1 MAAPEGY
8 TKLGLIG
15 YTDKGT
21 YSASSTY
28 NRYNVVL
35 FEGSSYVA
43 LKDNLTGVEPAND
56 GTNWRIFAQGFN
68 IQNAVTTDNFQA
80 TLQNYI
86 ANNGTTNQAGFAADA
101 RQLNPEV
108 EGSLAAQVSEL
119 NAKSPNYFYSR
130 YNHTNGYL
138 DLSYIYVN
146 DLVILV
152 GIFVINIDMPQ
163 YSIAGDVPKS
173 IIPNGFLV
181 NDTLGQHRFQIN
193 PIGIFQNSD
202 ALPTGTYVVATAYIK
217 SN

>member
-8 TKLGLIG
+8 TRLGLIG

-68 IQNAVTTDNFQA
+68 IQNAVTTDNFQG

-119 NAKSPNYFYSR
+119 NAKSLKYVLVTIGPIDITQKSGYGEVYYSQTGR
-130 YNHTNGYL
+130 TASSLGLSKIYAVSVANWTKINGV
-138 DLSYIYVN
+138 IAPYVIPESQMISLMCN
-146 DLVILV
+146 GSCTGSTIQLLVI
-152 GIFVINIDMPQ
+152 GI
-163 YSIAGDVPKS
+163 
-173 IIPNGFLV
+173 
-181 NDTLGQHRFQIN
+181 
-193 PIGIFQNSD
+193 
-202 ALPTGTYVVATAYIK
+202 
-217 SN
+217 

>member
-21 YSASSTY
+21 YSDSSTY

-68 IQNAVTTDNFQA
+68 IENAVTTDNFQT

-101 RQLNPEV
+101 RQLNPNI
-108 EGSLAAQVSEL
+108 EGSLAKQVSEL
-119 NAKSPNYFYSR
+119 NANGPTYFYLR
-130 YNHTNGYL
+130 YNSTNGYL
-138 DLSYIYVN
+138 DLSYIYVK
-146 DLVILV
+146 DLVILA
-152 GIFVINIDMPQ
+152 GIFVINIETPQ
-163 YSIAGDVPKS
+163 YSITGNVPKS

-181 NDTLGQHRFQIN
+181 YDTLGEYRFQIN
-193 PIGIFQNSD
+193 PRGIFQNSD
-202 ALPTGTYVVATAYIK
+202 ALPAGTYIVTTAYIK
-217 SN
+217 S

>member
-21 YSASSTY
+21 YSDSSTY

-68 IQNAVTTDNFQA
+68 IENAVTTDNFQT

-101 RQLNPEV
+101 RQLNPNI
-108 EGSLAAQVSEL
+108 EGSLAKQVSEL
-119 NAKSPNYFYSR
+119 NAKLLYRAAHSLLMPML
-130 YNHTNGYL
+130 TN
-138 DLSYIYVN
+138 
-146 DLVILV
+146 
-152 GIFVINIDMPQ
+152 
-163 YSIAGDVPKS
+163 
-173 IIPNGFLV
+173 
-181 NDTLGQHRFQIN
+181 
-193 PIGIFQNSD
+193 
-202 ALPTGTYVVATAYIK
+202 
-217 SN
+217 